1 MYTSRGT
8 HQIEQTAAAPQYI
21 HVASALRHLSACCRG
36 AMDFI
41 DWVIVFTL
49 VSVIIG
55 GARAL
60 SIRRDPTDLSQVYT

>member
-1 MYTSRGT
+1 
-8 HQIEQTAAAPQYI
+8 
-21 HVASALRHLSACCRG
+21 
-36 AMDFI
+36 MDFI